1 MSFMV
6 EDSPTYGSVQTT
18 DLVKRKLAEQSL
30 RFNVEKCDEWFHYLF
45 PNVYEDCRRGIQ
57 AKEEAEEEERKKRET
72 EKRYDGETRLNMV
85 DAAENEAAEVAAA
98 GDGCHCC
105 LVAEF
110 FLFPFLVFFC
120 VILITLLILAFVVSI
135 A

>member
-6 EDSPTYGSVQTT
+6 EDSPTYGSMQTT

-30 RFNVEKCDEWFHYLF
+30 RFNVEKGDEWFHYLF

-57 AKEEAEEEERKKRET
+57 AQGEEEERRKREI
-72 EKRYDGETRLNMV
+72 EKRNDGETRLNMT
-85 DAAENEAAEVAAA
+85 DAVENEAAEVAAA
-98 GDGCHCC
+98 GDGCNCC